1 MRKSTLSLALAVS
14 CAVLAPLAGLAND
27 SMAELKTGGLEY
39 VRTDAVAMERE
50 DLFISA
56 DRIAVDYVFRN
67 TTEAD
72 VDSLVAFPMPSV
84 IPSAYEE
91 TGVPIEDTNFLG
103 FKVFIENQEIQ
114 PDLSQRATAL
124 GVDVTDDLLNARV
137 PLLPVAESTRQE
149 LTYLH
154 DGLIDD
160 WLARGIVTAEYWD
173 AGQGVERHLFPN
185 WALDQTYYWR
195 MNFPAGQQV
204 RVSHVYTPSVGGSAG
219 VFFLDWEGNPT
230 EAYAEYEKRYCIDPP
245 FVNAVKK
252 RAKADGGIAMTESW
266 ISYILTTG
274 RNWFGPIG
282 TFTLT
287 VDKGDTSHL
296 VSFCGTGVEKIGP
309 TRFSLTYTDYYPEN
323 ELDVLIME
331 PANW

>member
-1 MRKSTLSLALAVS
+1 MRTSALSLVLVAAGL
-14 CAVLAPLAGLAND
+14 VLAPLAGMAND
-27 SMAELKTGGLEY
+27 SMAELKTGGLEF
-39 VRTDAVAMERE
+39 VRTDAITMVQE
-50 DLFISA
+50 DLFISK
-56 DRIAVDYVFRN
+56 DRIAVDYVFKN
-67 TTEAD
+67 TTDAD
-72 VDSLVAFPMPSV
+72 VDSLVAFPMPTV

-103 FKVFIENQEIQ
+103 FKVFVENSEIQ

-124 GVDVTDDLLNARV
+124 GVDVTDELLNVRM
-137 PLLPVAESTRQE
+137 PLLPVSEATQNY
-149 LTYLH
+149 LTLLP
-154 DGLIDD
+154 DAQIDD
-160 WLARGIVTAEYWD
+160 WLARGIVTAEFWD
-173 AGQGVERHLFPN
+173 AGQGEERHLFPN
-185 WALDQTYYWR
+185 WTLDQTYYWR
-195 MNFPAGQQV
+195 MSFPAGQQV
-204 RVSHVYTPSVGGSAG
+204 NVSHTYTPSVGGSAG
-219 VFFLDWEGNPT
+219 VFFLDWEGKPS
-230 EAYAEYEKRYCIDPP
+230 EAYADYEKRYCIDPP

-252 RAKADGGIAMTESW
+252 RLKADGGISMTESW

-287 VDKGDTSHL
+287 VDKGDTSNL
-296 VSFCGTGVEKIGP
+296 VSFCGTGVKKIGP